1 MGEKKE
7 KQDKGL
13 PSQGRLPSNIC
24 PQCGQFPG
32 STAGVKNREERASW
46 GQKSLKCRYSKKFI
60 GGKTQK
66 EDKLSE
72 KVKFALYLPPEEK
85 AELERRYRE
94 DGSRSITAFIGRAI
108 DFYLSYLSASSTG
121 AFLPKELQAAID
133 GRLGMFE
140 DRMAKLLYKLTVEMD
155 MGMSA
160 TLDCIQIDADYLRRL
175 RANSVRNV
183 KATNGLLT
191 FEQKARAYDDYAEGD
206 DQWHG

>member
-1 MGEKKE
+1 MKE
-7 KQDKGL
+7 SVYKTYDDL
-13 PSQGRLPSNIC
+13 PLFLNADMVANVLGIS
-24 PQCGQFPG
+24 
-32 STAGVKNREERASW
+32 A
-46 GQKSLKCRYSKKFI
+46 
-60 GGKTQK
+60 
-66 EDKLSE
+66 
-72 KVKFALYLPPEEK
+72 
-85 AELERRYRE
+85 
-94 DGSRSITAFIGRAI
+94 
-108 DFYLSYLSASSTG
+108 ASSYELMHEKDFPVLKIG
-121 AFLPKELQAAID
+121 NRMVVPKELQAAID

>member
-1 MGEKKE
+1 MKE
-7 KQDKGL
+7 SVYKTYDDL
-13 PSQGRLPSNIC
+13 PLFLNADMVANVLGIS
-24 PQCGQFPG
+24 
-32 STAGVKNREERASW
+32 A
-46 GQKSLKCRYSKKFI
+46 
-60 GGKTQK
+60 
-66 EDKLSE
+66 
-72 KVKFALYLPPEEK
+72 
-85 AELERRYRE
+85 
-94 DGSRSITAFIGRAI
+94 
-108 DFYLSYLSASSTG
+108 ASSYELMHEKDFPVLKIG
-121 AFLPKELQAAID
+121 NRMVVPKELQAAID

-206 DQWHG
+206 DQWHGRLSKALSSRAAAVVLADTPSTSAPAMAWSCCPPATWDIWPSVPAPTVSSVTRTT

>member
-1 MGEKKE
+1 MKE
-7 KQDKGL
+7 
-13 PSQGRLPSNIC
+13 S
-24 PQCGQFPG
+24 
-32 STAGVKNREERASW
+32 V
-46 GQKSLKCRYSKKFI
+46 Y
-60 GGKTQK
+60 KTYDDLQLFLNA
-66 EDKLSE
+66 DMVANVLGIS
-72 KVKFALYLPPEEK
+72 A
-85 AELERRYRE
+85 
-94 DGSRSITAFIGRAI
+94 
-108 DFYLSYLSASSTG
+108 ASSYELMHEKDFPVLKIG
-121 AFLPKELQAAID
+121 NRMVVPKELQAAID